1 MFILSVIAA
10 ILTGLGALVTSVQ
23 TALTLLFRRRGR
35 FFEHG
40 PRVPSGWAGR
50 FRQGGFSRR
59 HRISIL
65 KPVCGVDDELE
76 ANLDSFAAVR
86 GVAYEVIV
94 SIADLHDP
102 ALPIVERVMARHT
115 DVAWK
120 LVIGGDPKL
129 EAFNRKVARL
139 IAATPHATGDVL
151 LISDSNVRVEPDDV
165 AMTVRAFDD
174 PLLGLVSNLFTGSG
188 ARSFGASIESLH
200 LLSFV
205 IPGAVIAAVANVPCV
220 VGKSMAIRRDVLAA
234 IGGFEAFVRVLAED
248 QAIGLAVRDAGYDV
262 GLSPVIVRNIVVKR
276 TLKRALDR
284 QIRWNKI
291 RYAFSKRTYASEL
304 LLFPFAFAVLAAI
317 LHPVAW
323 PLPVAILALRLLQ
336 VAILAR
342 ATNAPLGILELL
354 LVPLFD
360 LLHFGAQFVPYFDDR
375 VTWRGHAT
383 RLGPK
388 TVLMDFMDAA

>member
-1 MFILSVIAA
+1 MFLLSVIAA
-10 ILTGLGALVTSVQ
+10 ILAGVGALVTTVQ
-23 TALTLLFRRRGR
+23 VVLAWRFR
-35 FFEHG
+35 

-50 FRQGGFSRR
+50 FTKSVFSRR
-59 HRISIL
+59 RRVSIL

-76 ANLDSFAAVR
+76 ANLDSFAAMR
-86 GVAYEVIV
+86 GVEYEVIV
-94 SIADLHDP
+94 SIADPRDP
-102 ALPIVERVMARHT
+102 ALPIVERVMARYPA
-115 DVAWK
+115 VAWK
-120 LVIGGDPKL
+120 LVIGGDAKL
-129 EAFNRKVARL
+129 EAYNRKVARL
-139 IAATPHATGDVL
+139 IAAMPHAAGDIL

-165 AMTVRAFDD
+165 ARTVRAFDD
-174 PLLGLVSNLFTGSG
+174 PLVGCVSNLFTGAG

-205 IPGAVIAAVANVPCV
+205 VPGAVIAATANIPCV

-248 QAIGLAVRDAGYDV
+248 QAIGLAVRDAAYDV
-262 GLSPVIVRNIVVKR
+262 GLSPVVVRNVVVKR

-291 RYAFSKRTYASEL
+291 RYAFSKRTYAAEW
-304 LLFPFAFAVLAAI
+304 LLFPFAFAALSALV
-317 LHPVAW
+317 HPAAW
-323 PLPVAILALRLLQ
+323 PLPAAIAALRLLQ

-342 ATNAPLGILELL
+342 ATNAPLGVLELL
-354 LVPLFD
+354 LLPLFD
-360 LLHFGAQFVPYFDDR
+360 LLHFSAQFVPYFDDR

-388 TVLMDFMDAA
+388 TVLLDLKEAA

>member
-10 ILTGLGALVTSVQ
+10 ILAGVGALVTTVQ
-23 TALTLLFRRRGR
+23 VVLTLRFRP
-35 FFEHG
+35 H
-40 PRVPSGWAGR
+40 VPSGWAGR
-50 FRQGGFSRR
+50 FTKSVFYRRR
-59 HRISIL
+59 HVSIL
-65 KPVCGVDDELE
+65 KPVCGIDDELE
-76 ANLDSFAAVR
+76 ANLESFARIR
-86 GVAYEVIV
+86 GVAHEVIV

-115 DVAWK
+115 GVAWK

-139 IAATPHATGDVL
+139 IAAMPHAKGDLL

-165 AMTVRAFDD
+165 AKTVHAFDD
-174 PLLGLVSNLFTGSG
+174 SLVGCVSNLFTGSG

-205 IPGAVIAAVANVPCV
+205 VPGAVIAAVANIPCV
-220 VGKSMAIRRDVLAA
+220 VGKSMAIRRDVLTA
-234 IGGFEAFVRVLAED
+234 IGGFEAFIRVLAED
-248 QAIGLAVRDAGYDV
+248 QAIGLAVRDGGYDV
-262 GLSPVIVRNIVVKR
+262 GLSPVVVRNVVVDR

-291 RYAFSKRTYASEL
+291 RFAFSKRTYAAEW
-304 LLFPFAFAVLAAI
+304 LLFPFAFAVLAA
-317 LHPVAW
+317 LTHPVAW

-336 VAILAR
+336 VAMLAR
-342 ATNAPLGILELL
+342 ATNTPLGIFGLL

-388 TVLMDFMDAA
+388 TVLLDLKDAA